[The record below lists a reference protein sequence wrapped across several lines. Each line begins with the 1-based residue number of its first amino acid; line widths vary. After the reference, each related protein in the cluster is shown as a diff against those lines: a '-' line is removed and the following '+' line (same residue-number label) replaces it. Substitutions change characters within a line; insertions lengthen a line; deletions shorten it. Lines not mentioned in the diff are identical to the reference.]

1 MVVLRHKILAKFQ
14 ALAVVAY
21 SLFICLCLLW
31 NNAGCQFLKC
41 TIKMSSQLELFHDVS
56 VGAIEVFSMS
66 NINLCLRGL
75 F

>member
-1 MVVLRHKILAKFQ
+1 MVVLRHKILATFQ
-14 ALAVVAY
+14 ALAMVAY
-21 SLFICLCLLW
+21 SLFICLLW
-31 NNAGCQFLKC
+31 NNAGCEFLKC